1 MNLLVNLFEYVM
13 WWTCWCY
20 EYLFT
25 YRIVLEGFSWGFPL
39 LDCERSLVAFEE
51 NRKSETL
58 VISPRCVLYNGARAT
73 LINGTIDDRC
83 STCISRSSNSS
94 SCSRTGNF
102 SHHFSFFILYILLNH
117 GVLIRFTTGILDLQI
132 SNSETATAAT
142 KGSLK
147 KVFDPWTLIYL
158 SHCNLFSMLQAL
170 LFFFVALTIWINV
183 NGSVWSWNSCS
194 RIEALSLTNF

>member
-1 MNLLVNLFEYVM
+1 MLCDELVGEFVWICYVMNLLVLGVLIYLPHRSWRVPVGVFLC
-13 WWTCWCY
+13 WTVKD
-20 EYLFT
+20 L
-25 YRIVLEGFSWGFPL
+25 SWHSK
-39 LDCERSLVAFEE
+39 RT
-51 NRKSETL
+51 ETL

-94 SCSRTGNF
+94 SCSWTGNF
-102 SHHFSFFILYILLNH
+102 SHHFSFFILYLLLNH
-117 GVLIRFTTGILDLQI
+117 RVLIRFTTGILDLQI

-158 SHCNLFSMLQAL
+158 SHCNLFSILQAL
-170 LFFFVALTIWINV
+170 LFV
-183 NGSVWSWNSCS
+183 CS
-194 RIEALSLTNF
+194 THDLN